1 MHNVYFHVEFILF
14 KIGNLNILQLTLA
27 ASIGLRAMSAKNS
40 ADADAAKY
48 NHVLYTY
55 EFSSPIIS
63 E

>member
-1 MHNVYFHVEFILF
+1 MYNVYFCRFNFVLHNI
-14 KIGNLNILQLTLA
+14 NILQLTFA

-48 NHVLYTY
+48 SHVLYTY
-55 EFSSPIIS
+55 EFSSPMIS